1 MLKALGKFI
10 WLFIYNVLEGACRFI
25 YLMLPL
31 GFHMFALQM
40 REKINPVTTLTTF
53 VDENSTWT
61 VAYDG
66 LVMVNTNVGAVR
78 KKFKNFNNWVKKWTW
93 LFITLAVILI
103 ISLLVVIALKVI

>member
-1 MLKALGKFI
+1 MLKALWKLI
-10 WLFIYNVLEGACRFI
+10 WLFIYNVLEWAVKII

-40 REKINPVTTLTTF
+40 REKINPVTTLPTF

-78 KKFKNFNNWVKKWTW
+78 KRIKNFNNWCKKWAW
-93 LFITLAVILI
+93 LFITLAVLAI
-103 ISLLVVIALKVI
+103 IALLVIIVLKLI